1 MVSYKSLCVYWR
13 WPSPLQRFQVIFV
26 LIGGFL
32 VHLTLGSIYTYG
44 NMVPYIIA
52 YIRNQSQ
59 PSNIRSDQAPFVLA
73 CQAGGQGAMMIL
85 GGLLEKKIGPRLSTL
100 IGGWLMSAGVL
111 LTFFTIKVSFW
122 LVLVTYGLM
131 FGFGVGIGYI
141 GPITCAMKWMPK
153 WKGVGAGIVVAGFGL
168 SATLFNFVQTEFIN
182 PSNFAPNLA
191 PYPDNPKE
199 KYFTQ
204 DDLLERVP
212 YSFLLLGGVF
222 AVIQLIG
229 CVFLVDPPVPDLTYS
244 KLPSDDISSL
254 HSDSNSITVSSSSK
268 ADSTC
273 PDGIKPQ
280 VMLRKLNFYLLWTM
294 FFLGGIA
301 VSFISS
307 LYKQFGLEEFGDDHF
322 LSAVGSVSSV
332 FNFVGRLLWGLLAD
346 TVAYKFALTCQTAL
360 MTCLL
365 LTLYLTVFGGKW
377 MFLFWV
383 CGLFFCVGGI
393 FSLFPAATVRSFGP
407 AYFGLNY
414 GLLSTSLITGSIVA
428 ALLASQLITL
438 ISWWGMFFL
447 LSGLSG
453 VGFFIA
459 LCYRHTSYN

>member
-1 MVSYKSLCVYWR
+1 M
-13 WPSPLQRFQVIFV
+13 
-26 LIGGFL
+26 
-32 VHLTLGSIYTYG
+32 
-44 NMVPYIIA
+44 A

-59 PSNIRSDQAPFVLA
+59 PSDIRSDQAPYVLA
-73 CQAGGQGAMMIL
+73 CQASGQGAMMIL

-168 SATLFNFVQTEFIN
+168 SATLFNYVQTEFIN
-182 PSNFAPNLA
+182 PENFAPDFA
-191 PYPDNPKE
+191 PYPDSPKE

-204 DDLLERVP
+204 NDLLERVP
-212 YSFLLLGGVF
+212 YTFLLLGGIFV
-222 AVIQLIG
+222 VMQLIG
-229 CVFLVDPPVPDLTYS
+229 CMFLVDPPLPDVTYS
-244 KLPSDDISSL
+244 RLPNDDISSSL
-254 HSDSNSITVSSSSK
+254 SNSVTVSSKELDSS
-268 ADSTC
+268 

-280 VMLRKLNFYLLWTM
+280 MVLCKLNFYLLWFM
-294 FFLGGIA
+294 FFLGGIS
-301 VSFISS
+301 VNFISS
-307 LYKQFGLEEFGDDHF
+307 LYKQFGLEEFGNDHF

-332 FNFVGRLLWGLLAD
+332 FNFLGRLLWGLLAD
-346 TVAYKFALTCQTAL
+346 TVTYKFALTCQTAL
-360 MTCLL
+360 MTSLL
-365 LTLYLTVFGGKW
+365 LTLYLTVFGGRW

-407 AYFGLNY
+407 AYLGLNY
-414 GLLSTSLITGSIVA
+414 GLLFTSQITGSIVSA
-428 ALLASQLITL
+428 FLSSQLITL
-438 ISWWGMFFL
+438 IDWWGMFFL

-453 VGFFIA
+453 LGLIIT
-459 LCYRHTSYN
+459 LCYRHTSYKL

>member
-1 MVSYKSLCVYWR
+1 MVSYKSLCEYWR
-13 WPSPLQRFQVIFV
+13 RHGFLRRLFQLFSV
-26 LIGGFL
+26 LFGGFL
-32 VHLTLGSIYTYG
+32 VHLTLGSLYTYG

-59 PSNIRSDQAPFVLA
+59 PSDIRSDQAPFVLA
-73 CQAGGQGAMMIL
+73 CQAGGQGALMIL

-111 LTFFTIKVSFW
+111 LTFFTIQVSFW

-131 FGFGVGIGYI
+131 FGFGVGIAYI

-168 SATLFNFVQTEFIN
+168 SAMLFNFVQTEFIN
-182 PSNFAPNLA
+182 PKNFSPNFAP
-191 PYPDNPKE
+191 YPESPKE

-204 DDLLERVP
+204 NDLLERVP
-212 YSFLLLGGVF
+212 YTFLLLGGIF
-222 AVIQLIG
+222 AVLQLIG
-229 CVFLVDPPVPDLTYS
+229 CVFLVDPPPPPDIGYT

-254 HSDSNSITVSSSSK
+254 HSDSTVVSQSSK
-268 ADSTC
+268 EEDTR
-273 PDGIKPQ
+273 PDGVKPQ
-280 VMLRKLNFYLLWTM
+280 VVLRTLNFYLLWAM

-332 FNFVGRLLWGLLAD
+332 FNFLGRLLWGLLAD
-346 TVAYKFALTCQTAL
+346 TVAYKFALACQTAL

-365 LTLYLTVFGGKW
+365 LTLYLTVLGGKW
-377 MFLFWV
+377 MFMLWIS
-383 CGLFFCVGGI
+383 GLFFCVGGI
-393 FSLFPAATVRSFGP
+393 YSLFPAATVRSFGP
-407 AYFGLNY
+407 AYLGLNY
-414 GLLSTSLITGSIVA
+414 GLLFTSQITGSIIA
-428 ALLASQLITL
+428 ALIASQLTTL
-438 ISWWGMFFL
+438 INWWGMFFI
-447 LSGLSG
+447 LSGLSCM
-453 VGFFIA
+453 GFFIT
-459 LCYRHTSYN
+459 LCYRHTSYM

>member
-1 MVSYKSLCVYWR
+1 ML
-13 WPSPLQRFQVIFV
+13 F
-26 LIGGFL
+26 GGFL
-32 VHLTLGSIYTYG
+32 VHLTLGSLYTYG
-44 NMVPYIIA
+44 NMVPYIMA

-59 PSNIRSDQAPFVLA
+59 PSDIRSDQAPYVLA
-73 CQAGGQGAMMIL
+73 CQASGQGAMMIL

-168 SATLFNFVQTEFIN
+168 SATLFNYVQTEFIN
-182 PSNFAPNLA
+182 PENFAPDFA
-191 PYPDNPKE
+191 PYPDSPKE

-204 DDLLERVP
+204 NDLLERVP
-212 YSFLLLGGVF
+212 YTFLLLGGIFV
-222 AVIQLIG
+222 VMQLIG
-229 CVFLVDPPVPDLTYS
+229 CMFLVDPPLPDVTYS
-244 KLPSDDISSL
+244 RLPNDDISSSL
-254 HSDSNSITVSSSSK
+254 SNSVTVSSKELDSS
-268 ADSTC
+268 

-280 VMLRKLNFYLLWTM
+280 MVLCKLNFYLLWFM
-294 FFLGGIA
+294 FFLGGIS
-301 VSFISS
+301 VNFISS
-307 LYKQFGLEEFGDDHF
+307 LYKQFGLEEFGNDHF

-332 FNFVGRLLWGLLAD
+332 FNFLGRLLWGLLAD
-346 TVAYKFALTCQTAL
+346 TVTYKFALTCQTAL
-360 MTCLL
+360 MTSLL
-365 LTLYLTVFGGKW
+365 LTLYLTVFGGRW

-407 AYFGLNY
+407 AYLGLNY
-414 GLLSTSLITGSIVA
+414 GLLFTSQITGSIVSA
-428 ALLASQLITL
+428 FLSSQLITL
-438 ISWWGMFFL
+438 IDWWGMFFL

-453 VGFFIA
+453 LGLIIT
-459 LCYRHTSYN
+459 LCYRHTSYKL